1 MGLVAFA
8 WGSVGGLAL
17 LIGALIGLYVPTRR
31 HVIGFVMALGAGVL
45 ISSVAFELVDEAA
58 EKGGMNVAL
67 IGLVLGA
74 VAYWLADWTVSRRG
88 ARHRKRSGEHM
99 KNEEGGSG
107 LSILVGSLMDGIPE
121 SVAIGAS
128 LLGGGGVSLAMV
140 AAVFLSNVPESLSSA
155 VGMKKAG
162 YSTRRI
168 LVTWTAVLF
177 VSGLASWLGYT
188 LLGGAAPATLAF
200 IQCFAAGAILTML
213 ASTMLPEAHEQGGPG
228 VGLVT
233 TLGFLAAFVL
243 SRAK

>member
-1 MGLVAFA
+1 MAFV
-8 WGSVGGLAL
+8 WGALGGLAL
-17 LIGALIGLYVPTRR
+17 LIGALIGLYVPTKRR
-31 HVIGFVMALGAGVL
+31 VIGYVMALGAGVL

-58 EKGGMNVAL
+58 KKGGLNVAL
-67 IGLVLGA
+67 LGLVVGA
-74 VAYWLADWTVSRRG
+74 VAYWFVDRIVSRRG
-88 ARHRKRSGEHM
+88 ARHRKRSGDHM

-128 LLGGGGVSLAMV
+128 LLGGSGVSLAMV
-140 AAVFLSNVPESLSSA
+140 VAVFLSNVPESLSSA

-168 LVTWTAVLF
+168 LVTWTAVLL
-177 VSGLASWLGYT
+177 VSGLSSWLGYV
-188 LLGGAAPATLAF
+188 LLGDAAPTTLAF
-200 IQCFAAGAILTML
+200 IQCFAAGAIITML
-213 ASTMLPEAHEQGGPG
+213 ASTMLPEAHEQGGPS

-243 SRAK
+243 SRLG